1 VPYLSVTWGK
11 TMPQIINTN
20 IASINAQR
28 NLDKSQSDNQ
38 TALQRLSSGLRIN
51 SAKDDAAGL
60 AISTRFTAQV
70 QGLAVAIR
78 NAGDGVSLAQTAE
91 GALGSMTENLLR
103 IRDLA
108 LQAANA
114 TNSGIDREALNEE
127 VSQLLAEIDRVS
139 LQTTFNGTNLLD
151 GTFEDVTFQIG
162 ANEGEN
168 VSFGIAGT
176 TIDKLGSSATD
187 GISSVPGSGAVTGT
201 TVGLAAGDLVING
214 IAIGASSGVD
224 DAFSSSDN
232 AASAIAKAAAI
243 NAASDRT
250 GVTAA
255 VAGTFVNG
263 VAFTS
268 ADAAET
274 IAINGVDIDLSAA
287 AALSETVN
295 LNNIAASINEKTGQT
310 GVEAVFS
317 GNPAEG
323 IQLRALDGRNIIVS
337 DDSGAGGA
345 TPNDF
350 GIADGTG
357 GAGIGAGVGS
367 TFTGSFTLI
376 SSDRSPIDVD
386 TTTGNITNAGLAV
399 GTYSGNNSGA
409 VSSSVNGTALA
420 AGDVVINGVPVG
432 PSLSSYDSASTTTPQ
447 ASSISK
453 AAAINEVSDKTGV
466 TATVNTNILNGGTLA
481 AGTAITGTFDINEVT
496 IDISVSATATT
507 TDIQNATIDAI
518 NNKAGQSGV
527 RAEAFGASYRL
538 IAEDGRNVLVDNYTG
553 GATGVTANFA
563 NLGLPADGT
572 VTRGTIALESAGK
585 ITIETLTGDVVNS
598 GFQVGE
604 YGSGKDGT
612 LVQDID
618 ITTVDGA
625 IKALDA
631 VDNALNVI
639 NLQRAN
645 LGAIQNRFES
655 TIENQQITAENLT
668 ASNSRIRDADFAAET
683 AELSRTQVLQQ
694 AGLSILSQANAQPQ
708 NVLQLLQ

>member
-1 VPYLSVTWGK
+1 
-11 TMPQIINTN
+11 MPQIINTN

-28 NLDKSQSDNQ
+28 NLDKSQGDNQ

-70 QGLAVAIR
+70 QGLTVAIR
-78 NAGDGVSLAQTAE
+78 NASDGVSLAQTAE

-127 VSQLLAEIDRVS
+127 VNQLIEEINRVS

-168 VSFGIAGT
+168 VTFGISGT

-187 GISSVPGSGAVTGT
+187 GISSVPGSGAVAGLA
-201 TVGLAAGDLVING
+201 VGLSAGDLVVNG
-214 IAIGASSGVD
+214 IAIGASSGID
-224 DAFSSSDN
+224 DAFSSDDN
-232 AASAIAKAAAI
+232 AASAIAKVAAI
-243 NAASDRT
+243 NEVSDQT
-250 GVTAA
+250 GVSAV

-274 IAINGVDIDLSAA
+274 IAINGVEIDLSAA

-317 GNPAEG
+317 GNPDEG

-337 DDSGAGGA
+337 DDAAAGGA

-350 GIADGTG
+350 GLADGTG
-357 GAGIGAGVGS
+357 GAGLGAGVGS

-376 SSDRSPIDVD
+376 SSDRSPIDID
-386 TTTGNITNAGLAV
+386 STTGAISNAGLAV
-399 GTYSGNNSGA
+399 GNYSGNNSGA
-409 VSSSVNGTALA
+409 VSANVNATAMA
-420 AGDVVINGVPVG
+420 AGDIVINGVPIG
-432 PSLSSYDSASTTTPQ
+432 PSLSTYDSASTTTPE

-453 AAAINEVSDKTGV
+453 AAAINQVAGQTGV
-466 TATVNTNILNGGTLA
+466 TAIVNTNILNGGDLA
-481 AGTAITGTFDINEVT
+481 VGAVTGTFDVNEVT
-496 IDISVSATATT
+496 INISVSANATV

-518 NNKAGQSGV
+518 NNRAGQSGV
-527 RAEAFGASYRL
+527 SAEAFGSTYRL
-538 IAEDGRNVLVDNYTG
+538 IAEDGRNILIDNFG
-553 GATGVTANFA
+553 GDLTTPLNATNI
-563 NLGLPADGT
+563 GLPVDGT
-572 VTRGTIALESAGK
+572 VTRGTISLESAGK
-585 ITIETLTGDVVNS
+585 ITIETLTGDIANS

-604 YGSGKDGT
+604 YGSGKDGQ

-618 ITTVDGA
+618 ISTVDGA
-625 IKALDA
+625 ILALDA

>member
-1 VPYLSVTWGK
+1 
-11 TMPQIINTN
+11 MPQIINTN

-114 TNSGIDREALNEE
+114 TNSSIDREALNEE

-187 GISSVPGSGAVTGT
+187 GTSSVPGTGAVTGT

-250 GVTAA
+250 GVSAA

-268 ADAAET
+268 ADVAET

-357 GAGIGAGVGS
+357 GAGLGAGVGS

-386 TTTGNITNAGLAV
+386 TTTGDITNAGLAV
-399 GTYSGNNSGA
+399 GIYSGNNSGA

-447 ASSISK
+447 ASAISK

-466 TATVNTNILNGGTLA
+466 TAIVNTNILNGGTLA

-496 IDISVSATATT
+496 IDISVSATATA

-618 ITTVDGA
+618 ISTVDGA

>member
-1 VPYLSVTWGK
+1 
-11 TMPQIINTN
+11 MPQIINTN

-114 TNSGIDREALNEE
+114 TNSSIDREALNEE

-187 GISSVPGSGAVTGT
+187 GTSSVPGTGAVTGT

-250 GVTAA
+250 GVSAA

-268 ADAAET
+268 ADVAET

-357 GAGIGAGVGS
+357 GAGLGAGVGS

-386 TTTGNITNAGLAV
+386 TTTGDITNAGLAV
-399 GTYSGNNSGA
+399 GIYSGNNSGA

-447 ASSISK
+447 ASAISK

-466 TATVNTNILNGGTLA
+466 TAIVNTNILNGGTLA

-496 IDISVSATATT
+496 IDISVSATATA

-538 IAEDGRNVLVDNYTG
+538 IAEDGRNVMVDNYTG

-618 ITTVDGA
+618 ISTVDGA